1 MYNVSKKSSRSVC
14 NKITQTTGDVGGA
27 VAYPTF
33 SKLGTFLLWALA
45 LSLSMPI
52 YSNLQINGAS
62 GETLTPPD
70 SLFCFKNRGSPLKN
84 LLGLYNLNGPLALV
98 VRFLIPQMCAYNP
111 SGPL

>member
-1 MYNVSKKSSRSVC
+1 MSLKSLPGLSSVC

-70 SLFCFKNRGSPLKN
+70 SLFCFKNRGSPIKN
-84 LLGLYNLNGPLALV
+84 LLGLYNLNG
-98 VRFLIPQMCAYNP
+98 FLISLMCAYNP